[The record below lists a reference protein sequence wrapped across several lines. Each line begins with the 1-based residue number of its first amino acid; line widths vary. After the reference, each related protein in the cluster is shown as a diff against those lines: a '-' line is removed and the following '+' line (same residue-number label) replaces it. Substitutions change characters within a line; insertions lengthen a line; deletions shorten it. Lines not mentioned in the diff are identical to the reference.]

1 MPIELLYPL
10 VGIATGIVAGLLG
23 VGGGILTVPVLAALF
38 ALQGLAPAH
47 TMHLAVAT
55 SLSVIIFT
63 AASSARSHHTRGA
76 VLWPVVRR
84 MVPGLVLG
92 AIAGPLLAD
101 MASTTVLAR
110 LFGIASLLVAFQM
123 FLNRQ
128 PPPTRSLPGTPGLF
142 GISTGIG
149 TISALIGIGGGS
161 LTVPYL
167 VWCNTPPAKA
177 VGTSSAFGVP
187 IAAFAT
193 AGYVGAGWGN
203 PALPDWTAGYV
214 YLPAL
219 LGIGLISVLTAPLG
233 ARLAHGMPAATLK
246 RCFAVFLTLVGL
258 RMLIG

>member
-10 VGIATGIVAGLLG
+10 VGVATGLIAGLLG
-23 VGGGILTVPVLAALF
+23 VGGGILMVPILAGLF
-38 ALQGLAPAH
+38 GLQGLAPEH

-63 AASSARSHHTRGA
+63 AASSARSHHAHGA

-84 MVPGLVLG
+84 MVPGLIAG
-92 AIAGPLLAD
+92 AIVGALLAD
-101 MASTTVLAR
+101 AASSTMLSRA
-110 LFGIASLLVAFQM
+110 FGIAGLLVAVQM

-128 PPPTRSLPGTPGLF
+128 PPPTRSLPGTPGLL
-142 GISTGIG
+142 GISTVFGAV
-149 TISALIGIGGGS
+149 SALIGIGGGS

-167 VWCNTPPAKA
+167 VWCNTPPARA
-177 VGTSSAFGVP
+177 VGTSSVFGVP

-193 AGYVGAGWGN
+193 AGYVASGWHN

-219 LGIGLISVLTAPLG
+219 LGVGLVSVLFAPLG

-246 RCFAVFLTLVGL
+246 RCFAVFLALVGL
-258 RMLIG
+258 RMLVG